1 MNSYQLFNERKIADR
16 ALYWHFP
23 IYLQGGNKDTQDP
36 IFRTRPGSAI
46 RHGDWKLIQYFENN
60 DIELYNL
67 KYDISEKNNLV
78 ASYPS
83 KSEQLLD
90 KLAAWRLSM
99 KAPIPK
105 EPNPDFGRQKPV
117 KPGRIKNK

>member
-1 MNSYQLFNERKIADR
+1 MKRSIPRTQPNHQNANSRNQV
-16 ALYWHFP
+16 
-23 IYLQGGNKDTQDP
+23 
-36 IFRTRPGSAI
+36 
-46 RHGDWKLIQYFENN
+46 
-60 DIELYNL
+60 ELYNL

-90 KLAAWRLSM
+90 KLAAWRSSM

-105 EPNPDFGRQKPV
+105 EPNPDFRKQKPV